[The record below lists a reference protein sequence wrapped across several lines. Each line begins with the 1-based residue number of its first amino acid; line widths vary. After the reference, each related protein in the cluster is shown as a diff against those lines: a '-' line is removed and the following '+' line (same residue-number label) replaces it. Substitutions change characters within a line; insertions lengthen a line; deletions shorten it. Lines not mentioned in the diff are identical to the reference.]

1 LRRQYR
7 PGNRIVLV
15 VAILLGVIAQL
26 LPSQAFA
33 ATGFQQAYV
42 RLDRMKANTTTS
54 GMVCATPATIATEA
68 SVVITFP
75 STYTLDT
82 TASHWV
88 LTTTN
93 IPGTAWPGIGSNPTS
108 VSNVAKTITV
118 ASTDLTVGTQYCFN
132 WKDDGTHGFPL
143 TTAAS
148 AADNQQG
155 EIETFTSTPTTI
167 DLTEIAFSNIVDDHI
182 LVTATVPPSFAF
194 TLDNGGGGTSDSF
207 GTLADTP
214 AGVVNST
221 SGVTG
226 TVVTNAKSG
235 WIAWAKDTDRNPSAQ
250 GLRSATAAYTIATAG
265 VIDGT
270 PSTLSGGAGGA
281 EGYGLAV
288 QSNTVGSGCTAA
300 TPGEYNDGGNTAK
313 AGTFSNVF
321 QVISQ
326 CTGGSPG
333 TSNGSNFVL
342 KERAA
347 ITGATPAATDYTDT
361 ITVVAAGN
369 F

>member
-1 LRRQYR
+1 LRWHHR
-7 PGNRIVLV
+7 PGNRIFLV
-15 VAILLGVIAQL
+15 VAILLGVVAQFV
-26 LPSQAFA
+26 PSEVLA

-54 GMVCATPATIATEA
+54 GMVCATPATTAVEA
-68 SVVITFP
+68 SVTITFP
-75 STYTLDT
+75 STYTLDAT
-82 TASHWV
+82 NTHWV

-93 IPGTAWPGIGSNPTS
+93 IPGTAWPGIGTNPTS
-108 VSNVAKTITV
+108 VSNVTKKIVV
-118 ASTDLTVGTQYCFN
+118 ASSNLTVGTMYCFN

-143 TTAAS
+143 TTAAA

-155 EIETFTSTPTTI
+155 EVETFDSTPTAI
-167 DLTEIAFSNIVDDHI
+167 DDTQIAFSNIADDQI

-194 TLDNGGGGTSDSF
+194 TLDNGSGGTSDSF

-214 AGVVNST
+214 SGVVNST
-221 SGVTG
+221 GGVTG

-250 GLRSATAAYTIATAG
+250 GLRSTTAAYTIATVG
-265 VIDGT
+265 SIDGV

-281 EGYGLAV
+281 EGYVLAV
-288 QSNTVGSGCTAA
+288 HSNTVAGGCTAA
-300 TPGEYNDGGNTAK
+300 TLGEYDDGGNTSK
-313 AGTFSNVF
+313 GGTFSNVY
-321 QVISQ
+321 QPISQ
-326 CTGGSPG
+326 CTGGTPG

-342 KERAA
+342 IERAA